1 LLLLLHTLTGIFTDA
16 VEWVLVVTTPE
27 EVQLCALAFESST
40 ALEGLGT
47 PDRNGGTR
55 SLRLIPT
62 RFIIP
67 TDSVP
72 MLSVSGTDDGRIFL
86 GGHDGCL
93 YEMAYDSP
101 TMNSKLGGRHRGS
114 IAAIDDEDIDYLGS
128 QAHLYYG
135 TEEGG
140 MAGLLLSGTKRVLSS
155 VMFGPMAETE
165 PQRPRKCR
173 KLNHTSTGV
182 SGFIS
187 SFVPGVILNWF
198 SSSVKAG
205 PIVSLSM
212 DGERSTLYALTSM
225 GHIHAFDLSSTAP
238 STSVSRSS
246 AGASPPRLA
255 CTVDAPASARR
266 YLDYVARGKTYPPGT
281 SQSSNIANI
290 SFPGGGIGAQNGVGG
305 MNGARAIL
313 KIADA
318 ELQQQQ
324 RMDQSRRKVGGEKS
338 GAPEVTGMLHP
349 ISISVV
355 RRSESKSLSLMA
367 ITGGGLR
374 YYLTTLPL
382 STSSVVGGPT
392 NLRPGKRFTLCH
404 VRAPPP
410 CSATQN
416 GDITIESV
424 SGGVAMTMMNGSAN
438 PMAASSSSIAPG
450 IHLSQRAG
458 TRIVAEQGFAGQ
470 GTTLLALDA
479 SRSDPNVPLTGDAIV
494 AMVPDYS
501 QPRSTLPT
509 NGQIQ
514 PGQTNSNP
522 KRAGIT
528 EVVSLPMVESSTS
541 GDNPAILPGGRVW
554 DIAAASPYDSNGS
567 DPDACLARL
576 FFHSATPTN
585 TELSVGL
592 VPAYFPPSK
601 NRRSGGS
608 KQATGAH
615 SSLEVANASSKTQ
628 AASGITESAF
638 AVIYRLL
645 LGQQP
650 PRQLEGTSQ
659 AASGTTAPAFA
670 VIYRVLMGQQP
681 PRQLEG
687 TRNSVAAS
695 SIDKD
700 LTYNIS
706 KRKGCAGTGFTVHP
720 ESQRL
725 GSSRSYSTNS
735 YNRPSSGNQRTRNR
749 PTLVAKSSRLSLW
762 LLSPQVAPLSQMVY
776 HHLSVN
782 TASPNKLLALNSGGM
797 HCFDSKSILDSLSA
811 VLMKSTSSNMGKDQ
825 NIRSFFESYGFSD
838 GCAMCLSLAVF
849 SGSDSLRRR
858 ATQAALSFAHVPSMV
873 LPSPDNPSA
882 GIVGFDGGALASGHV
897 FRPSHLYNG
906 LVALVSRL
914 LRPIWYKPAVV
925 VTEGRTL
932 YRRRQY
938 GGGKR
943 ILPARVELLLDDETL
958 EAIRQPLTMLQAILK
973 DVFAPAVDSVP
984 GGKKKQD
991 RDSANGDAMEVDGS
1005 GSSQS
1010 NGDQHLIT
1018 RAMQYQ
1024 ARALPRTQAAGRPV
1038 TDQKDLEAK
1047 ARMTEERNLHALYRL
1062 VSRTSQLLTLM
1073 SQLHR
1078 AQANPALPEVE
1089 WGLLHGLTYC
1099 HLVTERGG
1107 QDRMETL
1114 LTNLVS
1120 AGEETVGGHL
1130 DATGASISAVEAD
1143 NLSALLS
1150 KSCYLFFSA
1159 GSRLTYQGF
1168 RAASSALLYNPGT
1181 PQRVALA
1188 NRASAYFRAAAR
1200 HWYNPSSVTGRL
1212 LRIDVDASRGGTA
1225 ATTEKEYETAAKR
1238 ALDYGSPLARAVAF
1252 LMDLHCVGA
1261 AVDVCM
1267 ISASNF
1273 GGVRPRYSDEAA
1285 NEIELIGDNDG
1296 YADGVLPWERGL
1308 YHRPLN
1314 EPVAVAS
1321 QSGTPGSNSV
1331 VSGIE
1336 VTNADAL
1343 RTCYSVLFYHLT
1355 ELLNAARQFVD
1366 APALAEEM
1374 VSVCSSSTDV
1384 RFLRNLYE
1392 HLLTSGHVEFLLRI
1406 ESPTLE
1412 NWIAHEKKDTF
1423 LLAQYYTLHNLDW
1436 LSGQVMWKRATT
1448 VEEKVPL
1455 SERIDCLTRASN
1467 AYQCAQTKV
1476 TTTSSAGSL
1485 IGGIVQTGTPHVRQP
1500 PVEEI
1505 NRLKTQAD
1513 EQLDIASLQSRLL
1526 ASILASDSLVSE
1538 VDASKLDALKTS
1550 LVPVSDM
1557 YNEYAGPLALYDICL
1572 LILRTCHE
1580 NDTDN
1585 IVKLWKSILCDYII
1599 PCRVGDPSAQTFLA
1613 ELKRGSMLEEE
1624 DIVLDGSAGS
1634 SFANLPLFEDG
1645 GWIPKLKDRVLE
1657 LGKDLYG
1664 QGADY
1669 TFPLDL
1675 IVRTLEGKSAK

>member
-1 LLLLLHTLTGIFTDA
+1 MYVSHTKPFYYFPHLSAPTTYVPTGVFTGA

-27 EVQLCALAFESST
+27 EVQLCALAFEST
-40 ALEGLGT
+40 AAVEGLGT
-47 PDRNGGTR
+47 PDRNSGTR

-62 RFIIP
+62 RFSIP
-67 TDSVP
+67 TDSVS
-72 MLSVSGTDDGRIFL
+72 MLSVCGTDDGRIFL
-86 GGHDGCL
+86 GGVDGNL
-93 YEMAYDSP
+93 YEMAGYDNPAMSSG
-101 TMNSKLGGRHRGS
+101 NLGGRHRGA
-114 IAAIDDEDIDYLGS
+114 IAGIDDDDFDYLGS
-128 QAHLYYG
+128 QAPLYYG
-135 TEEGG
+135 AEEG

-155 VMFGPMAETE
+155 VVLGPMANSE

-173 KLNHTSTGV
+173 KLNHSSSGV

-205 PIVSLSM
+205 PIVSMSM
-212 DGERSTLYALTSM
+212 DVERTTLYALTSM
-225 GHIHAFDLSSTAP
+225 GHIHAFDLSSSVPSASANSSSVAQAP
-238 STSVSRSS
+238 V
-246 AGASPPRLA
+246 PPRLA
-255 CTVDAPASARR
+255 CTVDVPASARR
-266 YLDYVARGKTYPPGT
+266 YLDCVARGKTYPPGT

-324 RMDQSRRKVGGEKS
+324 QRVDQSRRRVGGKTT
-338 GAPEVTGMLHP
+338 GALGVAGMLHP

-355 RRSESKSLSLMA
+355 RRLESKSLSLMA

-382 STSSVVGGPT
+382 STSSIGGGPA
-392 NLRPGKRFTLCH
+392 NLKPGRRFTLCH
-404 VRAPPP
+404 IRAPPP
-410 CSATQN
+410 YSATQD
-416 GDITIESV
+416 GDITIESG
-424 SGGVAMTMMNGSAN
+424 SGGGAFGMMNGSAN
-438 PMAASSSSIAPG
+438 PSAAASAAISPG
-450 IHLSQRAG
+450 IPPSQRAG
-458 TRIVAEQGFAGQ
+458 TRIVAERGFAGH
-470 GTTLLALDA
+470 GATLLALDA
-479 SRSDPNVPLTGDAIV
+479 SRSDPNAPLTGDAIV

-501 QPRSTLPT
+501 QPRVALPS
-509 NGQIQ
+509 NGV
-514 PGQTNSNP
+514 T
-522 KRAGIT
+522 RAGIT

-541 GDNPAILPGGRVW
+541 GDNPATLPGGRVW
-554 DIAAASPYDSNGS
+554 DIAATSLYDSNGS
-567 DPDACLARL
+567 DPDSCLARL

-601 NRRSGGS
+601 NRRIEGS
-608 KQATGAH
+608 QQARGVH
-615 SSLEVANASSKTQ
+615 SSLEVASASSSTQ
-628 AASGITESAF
+628 AANDFTASAF
-638 AVIYRLL
+638 ATIYRLL

-650 PRQLEGTSQ
+650 PRQLQGAPVSI
-659 AASGTTAPAFA
+659 AAGSIEREPSYK
-670 VIYRVLMGQQP
+670 ISRRV
-681 PRQLEG
+681 
-687 TRNSVAAS
+687 
-695 SIDKD
+695 
-700 LTYNIS
+700 
-706 KRKGCAGTGFTVHP
+706 GCTGTGFTVHP
-720 ESQRL
+720 DSRRL
-725 GSSRSYSTNS
+725 GSSRSYSTSS
-735 YNRPSSGNQRTRNR
+735 YNRPPSGNQRANTR
-749 PTLVAKSSRLSLW
+749 PTVAEKSSRLSLW
-762 LLSPQVAPLSQMVY
+762 LLSPQVAPLSQMVSQ
-776 HHLSVN
+776 HLTVN
-782 TASPNKLLALNSGGM
+782 TASPSTLLALNSGGM
-797 HCFDSKSILDSLSA
+797 HCFENKSILDSLSA
-811 VLMKSTSSNMGKDQ
+811 VLMKCTSSNMGKDQ

-873 LPSPDNPSA
+873 LPSADNPSA

-897 FRPSHLYNG
+897 FRSSHLYNG

-925 VTEGRTL
+925 VTEGQTL

-943 ILPARVELLLDDETL
+943 VLPARVELLLDEETL
-958 EAIRQPLTMLQAILK
+958 EMIRQPLATLQAMLK

-984 GGKKKQD
+984 GAKKTD
-991 RDSANGDAMEVDGS
+991 GDAMDVDS
-1005 GSSQS
+1005 NGSSHS

-1024 ARALPRTQAAGRPV
+1024 ARALPHRQVAGRPV
-1038 TDQKDLEAK
+1038 SVEKDLEAK
-1047 ARMTEERNLHALYRL
+1047 ARMTEERNLHSLYRL
-1062 VSRTSQLLTLM
+1062 VSRISQLLTLM

-1078 AQANPALPEVE
+1078 AQANPALPKVE

-1099 HLVTERGG
+1099 QLATERSG
-1107 QDRMETL
+1107 QDRIETL

-1120 AGEETVGGHL
+1120 AGDETPGGHF
-1130 DATGASISAVEAD
+1130 DVTSSTVEAD

-1150 KSCYLFFSA
+1150 RSCYLYFSA

-1168 RAASSALLYNPGT
+1168 RAANSALAYNPGT

-1212 LRIDVDASRGGTA
+1212 LRIGADSNRGSSTA
-1225 ATTEKEYETAAKR
+1225 AEKEYAKVAKR
-1238 ALDYGSPLARAVAF
+1238 ALDHGSPLARAVAF

-1267 ISASNF
+1267 ICASNF
-1273 GGVRPRYSDEAA
+1273 GGVRPRYGDENA
-1285 NEIELIGDNDG
+1285 NEIELIGDNNG
-1296 YADGVLPWERGL
+1296 YADGVLSWERGL
-1308 YHRPLN
+1308 YHRPVN
-1314 EPVAVAS
+1314 GPSAS
-1321 QSGTPGSNSV
+1321 APQPGTPGNTSV
-1331 VSGIE
+1331 VSGLE

-1355 ELLNAARQFVD
+1355 ELLNSAHEFVD
-1366 APALAEEM
+1366 ASALAEEM
-1374 VSVCSSSTDV
+1374 VSVCSSSPDAH
-1384 RFLRNLYE
+1384 FLRNLFE

-1455 SERIDCLTRASN
+1455 AERIDCLTRACN
-1467 AYQCAQTKV
+1467 AYQSAQTKA
-1476 TTTSSAGSL
+1476 TNSSSAVSL
-1485 IGGIVQTGTPHVRQP
+1485 VGAITQAGTPQVRQP
-1500 PVEEI
+1500 SVEEI
-1505 NRLKTQAD
+1505 NRLKSQAD

-1526 ASILASDSLVSE
+1526 DAILASDSLVNNVGASE
-1538 VDASKLDALKTS
+1538 LDALKTS
-1550 LVPVSDM
+1550 LVPVSDL
-1557 YNEYAGPLALYDICL
+1557 YNDYAGPLALYDMCL

-1580 NDTDN
+1580 NDTAS
-1585 IVKLWKSILCDYII
+1585 IAKLWKSILCDYII
-1599 PCRVGDPSAQTFLA
+1599 PCRVRDPSAQTFLA

-1624 DIVLDGSAGS
+1624 DIVLDESAGS
-1634 SFANLPLFEDG
+1634 AYAKLPLFEDG
-1645 GWIPKLKDRVLE
+1645 GWVPKLKDRVLG

-1675 IVRTLEGKSAK
+1675 IVRTLEGKCVLSFISSL

>member
-1 LLLLLHTLTGIFTDA
+1 M
-16 VEWVLVVTTPE
+16 EWVLVVTTPE
-27 EVQLCALAFESST
+27 EVQLCALAFESTASET

-47 PDRNGGTR
+47 PDRTSGETR

-62 RFIIP
+62 RFSIP
-67 TDSVP
+67 TDSIP
-72 MLSVSGTDDGRIFL
+72 MLSVCGTDDGRIFL

-101 TMNSKLGGRHRGS
+101 SMASSLGGRPRGA
-114 IAAIDDEDIDYLGS
+114 IAAIDDEDSDYLGS

-135 TEEGG
+135 TDEAG

-155 VMFGPMAETE
+155 VVFGPTADSE
-165 PQRPRKCR
+165 PRRPRKCR

-182 SGFIS
+182 SGFFS

-205 PIVSLSM
+205 PIVSMSM

-225 GHIHAFDLSSTAP
+225 GHIHAFDLSSSAP
-238 STSVSRSS
+238 SISASASSVVPN
-246 AGASPPRLA
+246 PPRLA

-324 RMDQSRRKVGGEKS
+324 RMDQSRKKVGGKKS
-338 GAPEVTGMLHP
+338 SAPEVSGMLHP
-349 ISISVV
+349 VSISVV
-355 RRSESKSLSLMA
+355 RRSESKSLSLLA
-367 ITGGGLR
+367 VTGGGLR

-382 STSSVVGGPT
+382 STSSISGAST
-392 NLRPGKRFTLCH
+392 NLKPGKRFTLCH

-410 CSATQN
+410 YSATQN
-416 GDITIESV
+416 GDITIESG
-424 SGGVAMTMMNGSAN
+424 SGGGSIGMMNGSAN
-438 PMAASSSSIAPG
+438 PLSLSSSSSIVPG
-450 IHLSQRAG
+450 IHPSQRAG
-458 TRIVAEQGFAGQ
+458 TRIVAEQSFIGQ

-479 SRSDPNVPLTGDAIV
+479 SRSDSNAPISGDAVV

-501 QPRSTLPT
+501 GAVGAPSF
-509 NGQIQ
+509 NGQTQ
-514 PGQTNSNP
+514 SGQINSNP
-522 KRAGIT
+522 KKAGIT
-528 EVVSLPMVESSTS
+528 EVISLPMVETSTS
-541 GDNPAILPGGRVW
+541 GDNPATLPGGRIW
-554 DIAAASPYDSNGS
+554 DIAAASPCDSNGS
-567 DPDACLARL
+567 DPDTCLARL

-585 TELSVGL
+585 SELSVGM

-601 NRRSGGS
+601 NSRTGGS
-608 KQATGAH
+608 QKSAGVH
-615 SSLEVANASSKTQ
+615 SSLEVASASSNTQ
-628 AASGITESAF
+628 PSSGVAASAF
-638 AVIYRLL
+638 AMIYRLL

-650 PRQLEGTSQ
+650 PRQLQG
-659 AASGTTAPAFA
+659 AP
-670 VIYRVLMGQQP
+670 I
-681 PRQLEG
+681 
-687 TRNSVAAS
+687 SVAS
-695 SIDKD
+695 SGIDKD
-700 LTYNIS
+700 PTYNIS

-720 ESQRL
+720 ESRRL
-725 GSSRSYSTNS
+725 GSSRSYSSSS
-735 YNRPSSGNQRTRNR
+735 YNRPASGNQRASNR
-749 PTLVAKSSRLSLW
+749 PAVAAKSSRLSLW
-762 LLSPQVAPLSQMVY
+762 LLSPQVAPLSQMVS
-776 HHLSVN
+776 HHLSVK
-782 TASPNKLLALNSGGM
+782 TASPNKILALNSGGM
-797 HCFDSKSILDSLSA
+797 HCFDNKSILDSLSA

-873 LPSPDNPSA
+873 LPSSDNPSA
-882 GIVGFDGGALASGHV
+882 GIVGLDGSALTSGHV

-906 LVALVSRL
+906 LVSLISRL

-925 VTEGRTL
+925 VTEGKTL
-932 YRRRQY
+932 YRRRLY

-943 ILPARVELLLDDETL
+943 TLPARVELLLDDETL
-958 EAIRQPLTMLQAILK
+958 EAIRQPLATLQVMLK
-973 DVFAPAVDSVP
+973 DVFPPAVDSVP
-984 GGKKKQD
+984 GGKKKKQGHGSVD
-991 RDSANGDAMEVDGS
+991 GDAMEVDGN
-1005 GSSQS
+1005 GSSHS
-1010 NGDQHLIT
+1010 NGDQNLIT

-1024 ARALPRTQAAGRPV
+1024 ARALPRKQTAGRPV
-1038 TDQKDLEAK
+1038 TDEKDLEAK
-1047 ARMTEERNLHALYRL
+1047 ARMTEERNLHSLYRL

-1078 AQANPALPEVE
+1078 AQANPSLPEVE

-1099 HLVTERGG
+1099 QLVTERGG
-1107 QDRMETL
+1107 QERVETL

-1120 AGEETVGGHL
+1120 AGEETMGGGHFN
-1130 DATGASISAVEAD
+1130 ATLASNSAVEAD
-1143 NLSALLS
+1143 NLSAFLS
-1150 KSCYLFFSA
+1150 KSCYLYFSA

-1168 RAASSALLYNPGT
+1168 RAANSALSYNPGT
-1181 PQRVALA
+1181 PQRVALS

-1200 HWYNPSSVTGRL
+1200 HWYNPSSITGRL
-1212 LRIDVDASRGGTA
+1212 LRIDVDTGRGSTGA
-1225 ATTEKEYETAAKR
+1225 VQKEYEKAAKR
-1238 ALDYGSPLARAVAF
+1238 ALDHGSPLARAVAF

-1267 ISASNF
+1267 ICASNF
-1273 GGVRPRYSDEAA
+1273 GGIRPRYGDEAA

-1296 YADGVLPWERGL
+1296 YADGVLSWERGL

-1314 EPVAVAS
+1314 EPSAAATS
-1321 QSGTPGSNSV
+1321 QPGTPGNNPV

-1355 ELLNAARQFVD
+1355 ELLNAAHQFVD

-1374 VSVCSSSTDV
+1374 VSVCSSSSDV

-1412 NWIAHEKKDTF
+1412 NWIAYEKKDTF

-1467 AYQCAQTKV
+1467 AYQSAQTKV
-1476 TTTSSAGSL
+1476 TSSSSAGSL
-1485 IGGIVQTGTPHVRQP
+1485 IGGIFQTGTPQVRQP
-1500 PVEEI
+1500 SVEEI

-1526 ASILASDSLVSE
+1526 DSILASDSLVND
-1538 VDASKLDALKTS
+1538 VDAPKLDALKTS

-1599 PCRVGDPSAQTFLA
+1599 PCRVRDPSAQSFLA

-1624 DIVLDGSAGS
+1624 DIVLDGSAGPAYAS
-1634 SFANLPLFEDG
+1634 LPLFEDG
-1645 GWIPKLKDRVLE
+1645 GWIPKLKDRVLG

-1669 TFPLDL
+1669 TFPLEL
-1675 IVRTLEGKSAK
+1675 IVRTLEGK